1 MALVRVIGLGGN
13 IKVVPES
20 IFRSSLSKMGYRLYE
35 KSKPVEKDPEGNL
48 GGEADNAGN
57 MEDVESVPLSEMNG
71 SQVKKYAELKGIDVS
86 EAKSTK
92 EAKEIIR
99 EWLNENEE

>member
-35 KSKPVEKDPEGNL
+35 NKEPEGNL